1 MKVLYRAAPL
11 LLYVRTMKH
20 PDHRVIIRLHKSSK
34 QVEHPDHQVVIR
46 LHNCSKLVEHPN
58 HRVVIKLL
66 HNSNKLTNPQ
76 LVAQLNQQKIES
88 VFVNNAIALFTK
100 MTAILVKNKFFAKIA
115 RKRHASFAKKKL
127 SSCLLKLTIVLL
139 TREAKN

>member
-1 MKVLYRAAPL
+1 MKVTHRAAPL

-20 PDHRVIIRLHKSSK
+20 PDHRVIVRLHKSSK
-34 QVEHPDHQVVIR
+34 Q
-46 LHNCSKLVEHPN
+46 VEHPN

-115 RKRHASFAKKKL
+115 KKRHASFAKRKL

>member
-1 MKVLYRAAPL
+1 MKVLHRAAPL

-20 PDHRVIIRLHKSSK
+20 PDHQL
-34 QVEHPDHQVVIR
+34 VIR

-58 HRVVIKLL
+58 HRLVIKLL

-76 LVAQLNQQKIES
+76 LVTQLNQQEIKS
-88 VFVNNAIALFTK
+88 VFVNNANQLFAK

-115 RKRHASFAKKKL
+115 RKIRASFAKKEL
-127 SSCLLKLTIVLL
+127 SSCMLKSTKVLL
-139 TREAKN
+139 TRKAKN